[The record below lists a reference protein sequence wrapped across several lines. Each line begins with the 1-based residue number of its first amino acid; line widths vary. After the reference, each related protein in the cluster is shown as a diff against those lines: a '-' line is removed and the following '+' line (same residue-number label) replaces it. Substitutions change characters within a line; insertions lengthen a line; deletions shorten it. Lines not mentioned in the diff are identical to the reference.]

1 MGSCYR
7 CIHNPSCKFHAV
19 ISLIVLQLTGYSALL
34 QQVLILGI
42 LAFLGGNL
50 LLGIAYFA
58 PTIIRSMGYS
68 PIRRQ
73 LMSVPPYAATFV
85 ISVALAILLIAGVS
99 AVIAF
104 SSLGSL
110 LWQGTLF
117 STPQTTPPFSTG
129 RLFCKQ
135 WERSLPP
142 QPAPRGTPTTS
153 NLITSA
159 PLLLG
164 L

>member
-7 CIHNPSCKFHAV
+7 CIHNPSCKFYAV
-19 ISLIVLQLTGYSALL
+19 ISLIVLQLTATLFCSNRFSFWVFWPSWVANCYS
-34 QQVLILGI
+34 VW
-42 LAFLGGNL
+42 
-50 LLGIAYFA
+50 
-58 PTIIRSMGYS
+58 PTL
-68 PIRRQ
+68 RQ
-73 LMSVPPYAATFV
+73 LSSAPWVIVLFAHNSCLSHLMPPLLSFLLPLP
-85 ISVALAILLIAGVS
+85 SSLIAGVN

-110 LWQGTLF
+110 LSQGTLF

-129 RLFCKQ
+129 RSFCKQ

-142 QPAPRGTPTTS
+142 QPAPRGMLTTS
-153 NLITSA
+153 NRTTSA
-159 PLLLG
+159 PLLLV